1 MPKSCYDF
9 VKWEEFK
16 TGFSCGGKLTFKH
29 VKGGVI
35 LVETDFTIKEEKT
48 ISNIVK
54 FDKQWYNKIK
64 FKMNTKE
71 RGINM
76 DFLYSLINNDGVKLL
91 IIVIVLDTIFGILR
105 AIKEKS
111 LNSCIGID
119 GIIRKTGMLISII
132 FLALIDSI
140 VNIDLIGF
148 IPENVKNV
156 LQFGKVGISDI
167 FNLLFIIFEILSIF
181 KNMILCK
188 LPIPKK
194 LQEFLENAMKEMT
207 GEIKEKGE

>member
-1 MPKSCYDF
+1 
-9 VKWEEFK
+9 
-16 TGFSCGGKLTFKH
+16 
-29 VKGGVI
+29 
-35 LVETDFTIKEEKT
+35 
-48 ISNIVK
+48 
-54 FDKQWYNKIK
+54 
-64 FKMNTKE
+64 
-71 RGINM
+71 M
-76 DFLYSLINNDGVKLL
+76 DFLYSLINNDGVKIL

-167 FNLLFIIFEILSIF
+167 FNILFIIFEILSIF

-194 LQEFLENAMKEMT
+194 LQEFLENAMKELT
-207 GEIKEKGE
+207 GEIK

>member
-1 MPKSCYDF
+1 
-9 VKWEEFK
+9 
-16 TGFSCGGKLTFKH
+16 
-29 VKGGVI
+29 
-35 LVETDFTIKEEKT
+35 
-48 ISNIVK
+48 
-54 FDKQWYNKIK
+54 
-64 FKMNTKE
+64 MN
-71 RGINM
+71 
-76 DFLYSLINNDGVKLL
+76 FLYSLINNDGVKLL

-148 IPENVKNV
+148 IPENIKNV